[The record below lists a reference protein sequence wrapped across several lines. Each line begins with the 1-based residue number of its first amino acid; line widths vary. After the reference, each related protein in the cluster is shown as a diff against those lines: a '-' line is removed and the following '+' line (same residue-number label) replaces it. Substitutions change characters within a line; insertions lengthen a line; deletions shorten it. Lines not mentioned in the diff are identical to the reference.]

1 MCGLLK
7 KIPYIWLKKPAE
19 REIYF
24 FFTVN
29 SFLDLYLMRQRNN
42 FHNERDGKMKEKIPA
57 DREEKGNNFLL
68 RKLLYTV
75 FVMLFLSVILY
86 LFSDRI
92 AFTLGISDLLMR
104 KAAVYAGSVFAAA
117 YIAIRILTLIYK
129 RNDK

>member
-1 MCGLLK
+1 
-7 KIPYIWLKKPAE
+7 
-19 REIYF
+19 
-24 FFTVN
+24 
-29 SFLDLYLMRQRNN
+29 
-42 FHNERDGKMKEKIPA
+42 MKEKIPA